1 MERLVHVSVVAQPH
15 LPCAMERPLHHS
27 LTAWLLE
34 DMTHQ
39 CLVSSKIV
47 GRVASGF
54 HLSPSSLV
62 ESQVLV
68 FKSM

>member
-1 MERLVHVSVVAQPH
+1 MCKLWHSPTCHVLWNVPSIIT
-15 LPCAMERPLHHS
+15 HS
-27 LTAWLLE
+27 AWLLE
-34 DMTHQ
+34 DTTHQ

-54 HLSPSSLV
+54 HLSPSSVV